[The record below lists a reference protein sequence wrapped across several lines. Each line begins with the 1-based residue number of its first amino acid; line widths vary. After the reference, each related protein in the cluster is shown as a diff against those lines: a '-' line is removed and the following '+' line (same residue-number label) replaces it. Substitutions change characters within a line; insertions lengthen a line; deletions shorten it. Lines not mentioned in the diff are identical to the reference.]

1 MELVIMKKNN
11 LYTTTLNLS
20 KGVGTEHRAILKL
33 IKTYG
38 HRKVF
43 MTCAPPVRKLKTR
56 GRTTNY
62 FLLTESQALFILTL
76 MKNSE
81 KVLDFKEAL
90 INAFLEQRKL
100 IANLMA
106 RNQNL
111 EWLEKRKETKV
122 IRRELTDMI
131 QEFIEYAKNQG
142 SKSAEKYYMSI
153 SRMELTGLFLLEQK
167 YPNYRDLMDFKQLNL
182 IETADELIA
191 RSLKEAMNQGLNY
204 KKCYAYAKEQIGR
217 LAALFPKSPLPKL
230 LENHSI

>member
-1 MELVIMKKNN
+1 MVTIMKNKLFTNT
-11 LYTTTLNLS
+11 YEIA
-20 KGVGTEHRAILKL
+20 KGVGNQHETVMRLLKVHSNL
-33 IKTYG
+33 DTFKSVKFE
-38 HRKVF
+38 KVN
-43 MTCAPPVRKLKTR
+43 TK
-56 GRTTNY
+56 GRPIDLY
-62 FLLTESQALFILTL
+62 WLTEEQASLLILL

-81 KVLDFKEAL
+81 KTIKFKEKL
-90 INAFLEQRKL
+90 NKAFFELRQVL
-100 IANLMA
+100 ADLMA
-106 RNQNL
+106 KNQNL

>member
-1 MELVIMKKNN
+1 MELVIMKKHTPV
-11 LYTTTLNLS
+11 TTSIKLS
-20 KGVGTEHRAILKL
+20 EALEVEHRAIVRL
-33 IKTYG
+33 I
-38 HRKVF
+38 RKYKDQEDLGTSDF
-43 MTCAPPVRKLKTR
+43 KSQKLKTL
-56 GRTTNY
+56 GRETEYY
-62 FLLTESQALFILTL
+62 FLTEEEAIFILTL
-76 MKNSE
+76 MRNS
-81 KVLDFKEAL
+81 KKIVKFKRTL
-90 INAFLEQRKL
+90 TSAFIEQRKL
-100 IANLMA
+100 ISKLLTN
-106 RNQNL
+106 NQNL